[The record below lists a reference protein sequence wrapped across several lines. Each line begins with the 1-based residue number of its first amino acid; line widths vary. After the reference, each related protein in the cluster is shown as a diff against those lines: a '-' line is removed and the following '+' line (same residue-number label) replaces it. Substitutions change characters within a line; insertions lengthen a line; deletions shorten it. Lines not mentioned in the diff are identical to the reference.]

1 MRKAASLGLS
11 VAKPCNEGERYD
23 FIARI
28 YNVCWRVQVK
38 SVSTNPALRHHY
50 RVKVSGAISAGKPT
64 FYRENEIDF
73 LVDYI
78 HPEDIWYVFPAA
90 VIENCRMLC
99 LRPGWGKSRHEPYRE
114 AWELMKVQRPIT
126 GAPS

>member
-1 MRKAASLGLS
+1 LS
-11 VAKPCNEGERYD
+11 AAKPCNEGERYD

-38 SVSTNPALRHHY
+38 SVSTNPALGHHY

-64 FYRENEIDF
+64 FYREDEIDF

-78 HPEDIWYVFPAA
+78 HPEDIWYVFRRRLSKSAECYA
-90 VIENCRMLC
+90 CD
-99 LRPGWGKSRHEPYRE
+99 PGGKNRGMS
-114 AWELMKVQRPIT
+114 LT
-126 GAPS
+126 GKHGSL